1 MEIQGT
7 AGIRQMAPLETAG
20 AEQPRSVASDRAEL
34 STTETTNDKP
44 LLGELR
50 FDCFEQTR
58 RLVGDFEASQ
68 KDFAARFETLQ
79 NNGTPMQDPA
89 WHQLWSEQ
97 NNASLS
103 FQMRAQAAAFSA
115 ELMSKVVEHGTSST
129 KSILQTQ
136 M

>member
-7 AGIRQMAPLETAG
+7 AGLRNLAPLDTVGPEPAPSIAG
-20 AEQPRSVASDRAEL
+20 DRAEL
-34 STTETTNDKP
+34 STTQTSGERP

-58 RLVGDFEASQ
+58 RLLGDFEASQ
-68 KDFAARFETLQ
+68 KRFTARFETLHK
-79 NNGTPMQDPA
+79 NETPMQDPA
-89 WHQLWSEQ
+89 WHQLWTEQ